1 MNFFRR
7 NKIQIEPLTIYD
19 VDEVIELFAT
29 AYKNENLLT
38 EIEYKKQSIVRSR
51 LRFLI
56 PKLISFENELNK

>member
-7 NKIQIEPLTIYD
+7 NKIQIEPLTIND

-38 EIEYKKQSIVRSR
+38 EIEFRK
-51 LRFLI
+51 
-56 PKLISFENELNK
+56 

>member
-38 EIEYKKQSIVRSR
+38 EIEYKK
-51 LRFLI
+51 
-56 PKLISFENELNK
+56 